1 MQVRLL
7 PGAQSIVCSVLT
19 LLSSVLF
26 FQNRSC
32 LKGEG
37 KNRVI
42 ARKEQVMEAK
52 VGQTNRCF
60 GNDSQNKQ
68 QQKQQKVKE
77 VLFTAGEMR
86 RAKNELNSLLLQFR
100 GRKSI
105 LQLLPVIKRRCS
117 LATLTMALERVE
129 FRKHDLDME
138 DQVFFEEFKN
148 SLK

>member
-1 MQVRLL
+1 
-7 PGAQSIVCSVLT
+7 
-19 LLSSVLF
+19 
-26 FQNRSC
+26 
-32 LKGEG
+32 
-37 KNRVI
+37 
-42 ARKEQVMEAK
+42 MEAK

-129 FRKHDLDME
+129 SRKHDLSMD
-138 DQVFFEEFKN
+138 DQIFFEEFKN